1 MAITCLA
8 DPEQRAR
15 NIQNNVFK
23 GPRSLHDYYDPDL
36 CPPLPLVELP
46 EQLNP
51 YGEHGVRIY
60 AKMMT
65 VLPATNVKS
74 LPALNMLLEAGLDQ
88 KRLPHAYSG
97 LSTPPLDA
105 EDKTRDGPRRKEMP
119 HTVVEYSS
127 GSTAI
132 SLGILSRI
140 MGIPSA
146 QTFISNKVCPTALLP
161 FAPL

>member
-1 MAITCLA
+1 MPITCLA
-8 DPEQRAR
+8 DSEQRAC

-51 YGEHGVRIY
+51 YGQHGVRIY

-88 KRLPHAYSG
+88 ERLPHAYSG

-105 EDKTRDGPRRKEMP
+105 EDSPRKKEMP

-140 MGIPSA
+140 MGIPCA
-146 QTFISNKVCPTALLP
+146 QTFISNKVCPNAHPP
-161 FAPL
+161 FVSF